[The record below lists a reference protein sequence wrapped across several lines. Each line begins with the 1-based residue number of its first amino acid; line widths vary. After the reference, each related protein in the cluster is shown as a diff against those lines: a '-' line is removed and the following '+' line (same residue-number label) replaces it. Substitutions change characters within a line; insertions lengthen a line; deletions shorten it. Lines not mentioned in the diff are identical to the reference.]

1 MDKAEYQSRLEELN
15 SLVKKEDYEGALA
28 VAESVDWRRVK
39 SLRTLG
45 MVADVYE
52 ANKRYPEAKKIL
64 LMAYDRSSMG
74 KGILYRLV
82 EVSVKMKD
90 FDEAID
96 FYNEFEAVA
105 HHDNSRYL
113 LKYKI
118 LKGQKAPL
126 EEQISVL
133 EEYKEREFTERWAYE
148 LANLYSKAGETQ
160 KCVDACDE
168 LILWFSEGKYVTK
181 AMDLK
186 MKYEPLSPSQQV
198 KYEHRFDYR
207 KNEEPSEDPEAL
219 EVRLAGESG
228 ASEMAVTKE
237 TAETPEVKPEAE
249 PEVKPEVKPV
259 NGGVMNQYV
268 AGEEEKEAGSPY
280 EAYEKTQ
287 QAEADAEQVQ
297 EYEALQ
303 QTEPIEEIPEEKA
316 YADSTPTYLGNTIDL
331 HAELAKSI
339 RDVFSF
345 RGKKQEETAAEE
357 EVSEEPVQYE
367 VKDLEPEQLDVN
379 VEVSP
384 DANTTIKTR
393 PQPKPKE
400 KAEPV
405 MPKPKAEKKY
415 EEPDLEALFQET
427 AANLS
432 EEVAEEEA
440 VEQTAEP
447 AAEPPAEAEN
457 AEQPM
462 DPESEAKAL
471 EEAEEPQAEAE
482 MEEAAE
488 PAAEAQEIAEP
499 MDEAETEEITEPAAG
514 AETEEAAEPA
524 AEAEA
529 EKVTEPTAEAKTE
542 EAAEPQAEIEI
553 EAAQI
558 EETVEPAET
567 SSLDATVVIP
577 DLTPSEETKATI
589 DFSEL
594 QAALNDEATAAEKAS
609 EIELPDEEEPAEAET
624 AAKPEE
630 EAAPETPA
638 EPEDP
643 FESADTQPIEITPE
657 EVEIEVPTE
666 PKRERVSDATI
677 NMSVEKATD
686 ATVQLI
692 RGKIPEGTVA
702 KSIEEVLREETPEET
717 RLRILNDTQPDKLSD
732 EQKAL
737 FTYFAKV
744 PGMDIQILD
753 AMHGVYHY
761 AGDRTSRHG
770 NIAIMGGYGTGKTK
784 LSEDLV
790 RAICADLKLPA
801 TKMARLDASVLN
813 KKDCAQI
820 VSKLSGGFLLIER
833 AGLMYPETIEK
844 LSQAMEF
851 RTDSLV
857 LIIEDEKVSMRGL
870 LRNYP
875 DFAKKFETVI
885 SIPVFTN
892 DELVTFARTYAR
904 ENGYKLDEMGVLALY
919 TQIGNNQK
927 EGEPMTIS
935 QVKDMV
941 DRAIAHA
948 EKGTRKFGRRMS
960 RKHTDAD
967 DRVILY
973 EKDFDF

>member
-1 MDKAEYQSRLEELN
+1 MDKAEYQSRLKELN

-28 VAESVDWRRVK
+28 VVEAVDWRRVK

-64 LMAYDRSSMG
+64 LMAYDRSSIG

-90 FDEAID
+90 FDDAID
-96 FYNEFEAVA
+96 FYNEFESVA

-118 LKGQKAPL
+118 LRGQKAPL
-126 EEQISVL
+126 EEQISLL

-160 KCVDACDE
+160 KCVDACNE

-198 KYEHRFDYR
+198 KYEHRFDYK

-228 ASEMAVTKE
+228 IGEMAAAKE
-237 TAETPEVKPEAE
+237 TAEM
-249 PEVKPEVKPV
+249 PEVKPV
-259 NGGVMNQYV
+259 SGGVMSQYV

-297 EYEALQ
+297 EYGALQ

-345 RGKKQEETAAEE
+345 RGKKQEETAEE
-357 EVSEEPVQYE
+357 EEPGEEPVQYE
-367 VKDLEPEQLDVN
+367 VKDLEPEHLNVN
-379 VEVSP
+379 VEVAP
-384 DANTTIKTR
+384 DASTTIKTR

-427 AANLS
+427 AVNLS

-440 VEQTAEP
+440 AEP
-447 AAEPPAEAEN
+447 AEQAAEPAAEAEN

-462 DPESEAKAL
+462 DPETEAKAL
-471 EEAEEPQAEAE
+471 EEAAEAQTEAEAE
-482 MEEAAE
+482 
-488 PAAEAQEIAEP
+488 
-499 MDEAETEEITEPAAG
+499 ET
-514 AETEEAAEPA
+514 AEPA
-524 AEAEA
+524 AEAE
-529 EKVTEPTAEAKTE
+529 TEETAEPAAEAETE
-542 EAAEPQAEIEI
+542 EAAEPQAEDKAEEI
-553 EAAQI
+553 A
-558 EETVEPAET
+558 ETVESAET
-567 SSLDATVVIP
+567 PSVDAAFVIP
-577 DLTPSEETKATI
+577 DLTPVEETRPTI
-589 DFSEL
+589 DFGEL
-594 QAALNDEATAAEKAS
+594 QAALNEETKAAEKTS
-609 EIELPDEEEPAEAET
+609 EIELPDEKEPAAEPEVETEPEAET
-624 AAKPEE
+624 E
-630 EAAPETPA
+630 PETPA
-638 EPEDP
+638 EPEPADP
-643 FESADTQPIEITPE
+643 FEPAGTQPIEITPE
-657 EVEIEVPTE
+657 EIEIEVPDE

-692 RGKIPEGTVA
+692 RSNIPEGTVA

-790 RAICADLKLPA
+790 RAICADLKIPA

-844 LSQAMEF
+844 LSQAMDF

-904 ENGYKLDEMGVLALY
+904 ENGYKMDEMGVLALY

-960 RKHTDAD
+960 RKHTDTD

-973 EKDFDF
+973 EKDFEF

>member
-1 MDKAEYQSRLEELN
+1 MDKAEYQSRLKELN

-28 VAESVDWRRVK
+28 VVEAVDWRRVK

-45 MVADVYE
+45 MVAEVYE

-64 LMAYDRSSMG
+64 LMAYDRSSIG

-90 FDEAID
+90 FDDAID
-96 FYNEFEAVA
+96 FYNEFESVA

-118 LKGQKAPL
+118 LRGQKAPL
-126 EEQISVL
+126 EEQISLL

-160 KCVDACDE
+160 KCVDACNE

-198 KYEHRFDYR
+198 KYKHRFDYK
-207 KNEEPSEDPEAL
+207 KNEEPPEDPEAL

-228 ASEMAVTKE
+228 IGEMAAAKE
-237 TAETPEVKPEAE
+237 TAEM
-249 PEVKPEVKPV
+249 PEVKPV
-259 NGGVMNQYV
+259 SGGVMSQYV

-297 EYEALQ
+297 EYGALQ

-345 RGKKQEETAAEE
+345 RGKKQEETAEE
-357 EVSEEPVQYE
+357 EEPGEEPVQYE
-367 VKDLEPEQLDVN
+367 VKDLEPEHLNVN
-379 VEVSP
+379 VEVAP
-384 DANTTIKTR
+384 DASTTIKTR

-427 AANLS
+427 AVNLS

-440 VEQTAEP
+440 AEP
-447 AAEPPAEAEN
+447 AEQAAEPAAEAEN

-462 DPESEAKAL
+462 DPETEAKAL
-471 EEAEEPQAEAE
+471 EEAAEAQTEAEAE
-482 MEEAAE
+482 
-488 PAAEAQEIAEP
+488 
-499 MDEAETEEITEPAAG
+499 ET
-514 AETEEAAEPA
+514 AEPA
-524 AEAEA
+524 AEAE
-529 EKVTEPTAEAKTE
+529 TEETAEPAAEAETE
-542 EAAEPQAEIEI
+542 EAAEPQAEDKAEEI
-553 EAAQI
+553 A
-558 EETVEPAET
+558 ETVESAET
-567 SSLDATVVIP
+567 PSVDAAFVIP
-577 DLTPSEETKATI
+577 DLTPVEETRPTI
-589 DFSEL
+589 DFGEL
-594 QAALNDEATAAEKAS
+594 QAALNEETKAAEKTS
-609 EIELPDEEEPAEAET
+609 EIELPDEKEPAAEPEVETEPEAET
-624 AAKPEE
+624 E
-630 EAAPETPA
+630 PETPA
-638 EPEDP
+638 EPEPADP
-643 FESADTQPIEITPE
+643 FEPAGTQPIEITPE
-657 EVEIEVPTE
+657 EIEIEVPDE

-692 RGKIPEGTVA
+692 RSNIPEGTVA

-790 RAICADLKLPA
+790 RAICADLKIPA

-844 LSQAMEF
+844 LSQAMDF

-904 ENGYKLDEMGVLALY
+904 ENGYKMDEMGVLALY

-960 RKHTDAD
+960 RKHTDTD

-973 EKDFDF
+973 EKDFEF

>member
-28 VAESVDWRRVK
+28 VVEAVDWRRVK

-64 LMAYDRSSMG
+64 LMAYDRSSIG

-105 HHDNSRYL
+105 RHDNSRYL

-118 LKGQKAPL
+118 LRGQKAPL
-126 EEQISVL
+126 EEQISLL

-160 KCVDACDE
+160 KCIDACDE

-186 MKYEPLSPSQQV
+186 MKYEPLSPSQQI
-198 KYEHRFDYR
+198 KYEHRFDYK

-219 EVRLAGESG
+219 KVRLAGESG
-228 ASEMAVTKE
+228 AGEMAATKE
-237 TAETPEVKPEAE
+237 PAET
-249 PEVKPEVKPV
+249 PEVKPV
-259 NGGVMNQYV
+259 NGGVMSQYV

-303 QTEPIEEIPEEKA
+303 QTEEPIEEIPEEQA

-345 RGKKQEETAAEE
+345 RGKKQEETAVEE
-357 EVSEEPVQYE
+357 ETSEEPVQYE

-405 MPKPKAEKKY
+405 MPKAPKPEKKY

-440 VEQTAEP
+440 EEP
-447 AAEPPAEAEN
+447 AEQVAEAET

-462 DPESEAKAL
+462 DPESEAEAR
-471 EEAEEPQAEAE
+471 EAAEEPQAEAE
-482 MEEAAE
+482 PEEAAE
-488 PAAEAQEIAEP
+488 PA
-499 MDEAETEEITEPAAG
+499 DEAETEEITEPADE
-514 AETEEAAEPA
+514 AETEEAAEPMDEAEIEEIIEPA
-524 AEAEA
+524 AEAEIEEA
-529 EKVTEPTAEAKTE
+529 EVTEPA
-542 EAAEPQAEIEI
+542 
-553 EAAQI
+553 
-558 EETVEPAET
+558 VE
-567 SSLDATVVIP
+567 
-577 DLTPSEETKATI
+577 
-589 DFSEL
+589 
-594 QAALNDEATAAEKAS
+594 AEKAS
-609 EIELPDEEEPAEAET
+609 EIELPDEPETAEAEP
-624 AAKPEE
+624 ADEPESE
-630 EAAPETPA
+630 TEPETPA
-638 EPEDP
+638 ETEPADP
-643 FESADTQPIEITPE
+643 FEPAGTQPIEITPE
-657 EVEIEVPTE
+657 EIEIKVPTE

-677 NMSVEKATD
+677 NMSIEKTTD

-692 RGKIPEGTVA
+692 RDNIPEGTVA
-702 KSIEEVLREETPEET
+702 KSIEEVLREETPEEA

-820 VSKLSGGFLLIER
+820 VSKLAGGFLLIER

-844 LSQAMEF
+844 LSQAMDF

-904 ENGYKLDEMGVLALY
+904 ENGYKMDEMGVLALY

-973 EKDFDF
+973 EKDFEF

>member
-28 VAESVDWRRVK
+28 VVEAVDWQRVK

-64 LMAYDRSSMG
+64 LMAYDRSSIG

-105 HHDNSRYL
+105 RHDNSRYL

-118 LKGQKAPL
+118 LRGQKAPL
-126 EEQISVL
+126 EEQISLL

-160 KCVDACDE
+160 KCIDACDE

-186 MKYEPLSPSQQV
+186 MKYEPLSPSQQI
-198 KYEHRFDYR
+198 KYEHRFDYK

-228 ASEMAVTKE
+228 AGEMAATKE
-237 TAETPEVKPEAE
+237 PAET
-249 PEVKPEVKPV
+249 PEVKPV
-259 NGGVMNQYV
+259 NGGVMSQYV

-303 QTEPIEEIPEEKA
+303 QTEEPIEEIPEEQA

-345 RGKKQEETAAEE
+345 RGKKQEETAVEE
-357 EVSEEPVQYE
+357 ETSEEPVQYE

-393 PQPKPKE
+393 PRPKPKE

-405 MPKPKAEKKY
+405 MPKAPKPEKKY

-440 VEQTAEP
+440 EEPVEP
-447 AAEPPAEAEN
+447 AAEAET

-462 DPESEAKAL
+462 DPESEAEAR
-471 EEAEEPQAEAE
+471 EAAEEPQAEAE
-482 MEEAAE
+482 PEEAAE
-488 PAAEAQEIAEP
+488 PA
-499 MDEAETEEITEPAAG
+499 DEAETEEITEPA
-514 AETEEAAEPA
+514 ETP
-524 AEAEA
+524 
-529 EKVTEPTAEAKTE
+529 
-542 EAAEPQAEIEI
+542 
-553 EAAQI
+553 
-558 EETVEPAET
+558 
-567 SSLDATVVIP
+567 SMDATVVIP
-577 DLTPSEETKATI
+577 DLKPAEETRPTI

-594 QAALNDEATAAEKAS
+594 QAALNAEVQEAEKAS
-609 EIELPDEEEPAEAET
+609 EIELPDEPETAEAEP
-624 AAKPEE
+624 ADEPESE
-630 EAAPETPA
+630 TEPETPA
-638 EPEDP
+638 ETEPADP
-643 FESADTQPIEITPE
+643 FEPAGTQPIEITPE
-657 EVEIEVPTE
+657 EIEIEVPTE

-677 NMSVEKATD
+677 NMSIEKTTD

-692 RGKIPEGTVA
+692 RDNIPEGTVA
-702 KSIEEVLREETPEET
+702 KSIEEVLREETPEEA

-820 VSKLSGGFLLIER
+820 VSKLAGGFLLIER

-844 LSQAMEF
+844 LSQAMDF

-904 ENGYKLDEMGVLALY
+904 ENGYKMDEMGVLALY

-973 EKDFDF
+973 EKDFEF

>member
-1 MDKAEYQSRLEELN
+1 M
-15 SLVKKEDYEGALA
+15 VKKEDYEGALA
-28 VAESVDWRRVK
+28 VVESVDWRRVK

-64 LMAYDRSSMG
+64 LMAYDRSSIG

-96 FYNEFEAVA
+96 FYNEFEEVA

-126 EEQISVL
+126 EQQISLL

-160 KCVDACDE
+160 KCVAACDE

-181 AMDLK
+181 AMELK
-186 MKYEPLSPSQQV
+186 MKYEPLSPSQKV
-198 KYEHRFDYR
+198 KYEHRFDYK

-228 ASEMAVTKE
+228 AGEMAATKE
-237 TAETPEVKPEAE
+237 PAGMQ
-249 PEVKPEVKPV
+249 EVKPV
-259 NGGVMNQYV
+259 SGGVLSQYLT
-268 AGEEEKEAGSPY
+268 GEEEKEAGSPY
-280 EAYEKTQ
+280 EAYQKTQ
-287 QAEADAEQVQ
+287 QAKANAAQVQ
-297 EYEALQ
+297 EYEAEP
-303 QTEPIEEIPEEKA
+303 QTKLIKEVPEEKA
-316 YADSTPTYLGNTIDL
+316 YADNTPTYLGNTIDL

-345 RGKKQEETAAEE
+345 RGKKQEETAEE
-357 EVSEEPVQYE
+357 EEPVKEEETSDEPVQYE
-367 VKDLEPEQLDVN
+367 IKDLEPEQLDVN
-379 VEVSP
+379 VEIAP
-384 DANTTIKTR
+384 DANMTIKTR

-405 MPKPKAEKKY
+405 MPKTREEKTY
-415 EEPDLEALFQET
+415 EEPDLAALFQET

-440 VEQTAEP
+440 ETTEQPMDPEFATKAEEE
-447 AAEPPAEAEN
+447 AAEPTEPAEEAETT
-457 AEQPM
+457 EQPM
-462 DPESEAKAL
+462 DPESEAKA
-471 EEAEEPQAEAE
+471 E
-482 MEEAAE
+482 EEAAE
-488 PAAEAQEIAEP
+488 PTEPAEEAETTEQPINPASEANAEEEVEIP
-499 MDEAETEEITEPAAG
+499 QPEAETEEK
-514 AETEEAAEPA
+514 EE
-524 AEAEA
+524 
-529 EKVTEPTAEAKTE
+529 
-542 EAAEPQAEIEI
+542 
-553 EAAQI
+553 
-558 EETVEPAET
+558 VEPAET
-567 SSLDATVVIP
+567 SDMDETVVIP
-577 DLTPSEETKATI
+577 DLKPVEDTRATI
-589 DFSEL
+589 DFGEL
-594 QAALNDEATAAEKAS
+594 QAALDNEVEAAEQAS
-609 EIELPDEEEPAEAET
+609 ETEI
-624 AAKPEE
+624 
-630 EAAPETPA
+630 PA
-638 EPEDP
+638 EPSDP
-643 FESADTQPIEITPE
+643 FEPADTRPIEITPE
-657 EVEIEVPTE
+657 EIEIEVPTE
-666 PKRERVSDATI
+666 PKRESVSDATI
-677 NMSVEKATD
+677 NMSVERTAD

-692 RGKIPEGTVA
+692 RDKIPKGTVA
-702 KSIEEVLREETPEET
+702 KSIEEVLRDETPEET
-717 RLRILNDTQPDKLSD
+717 RLRILNDTQPEKLND

-790 RAICADLKLPA
+790 RAICADLKIPA
-801 TKMARLDASVLN
+801 TKMARLDASALN

-844 LSQAMEF
+844 LSQAMDF

-870 LRNYP
+870 
-875 DFAKKFETVI
+875 
-885 SIPVFTN
+885 
-892 DELVTFARTYAR
+892 
-904 ENGYKLDEMGVLALY
+904 
-919 TQIGNNQK
+919 
-927 EGEPMTIS
+927 
-935 QVKDMV
+935 
-941 DRAIAHA
+941 
-948 EKGTRKFGRRMS
+948 
-960 RKHTDAD
+960 
-967 DRVILY
+967 
-973 EKDFDF
+973 